1 MQVPFFMAPDKI
13 ITPEKTHEFPL
24 PKAKIKHNFMTTP
37 GFIYQIQGVRESL
50 LKGNSHLFVQGTFF
64 FPFFNALRSSIAFG
78 NSPRRCHF
86 ANSSGLDSPSLC
98 HHNISKN

>member
-24 PKAKIKHNFMTTP
+24 PKAKIKHNFQTTP

-64 FPFFNALRSSIAFG
+64 FPFSMRYDLPLHLGIPPGDAAILPI
-78 NSPRRCHF
+78 HQ
-86 ANSSGLDSPSLC
+86 D
-98 HHNISKN
+98 